1 MNKEKEV
8 RKVKGKL
15 QNIGIKLRVISYIGN
30 EKFVKE
36 KEIFSI
42 RQFYNIINKIKKG
55 NLIYGVGVE
64 DGCLVVHLF
73 LDRPTTN
80 YRDEIKEHFVRGG

>member
-1 MNKEKEV
+1 MQKNV
-8 RKVKGKL
+8 G
-15 QNIGIKLRVISYIGN
+15 NIGVRLRVISYVGN

-42 RQFYNIINKIKKG
+42 RQFYNIINKIKNNKVV
-55 NLIYGVGVE
+55 YGIGCE

-73 LDRPTTN
+73 LDRPPIN
-80 YRDEIKEHFVRGG
+80 WRDEAGEQKIERGVNGYERR